1 MSKFAAKMDEYKAE
15 LAKAHVD
22 NVDEALLEKIARG
35 QGPSIYLKDASLVS
49 CSDETELDRVR
60 NNFATKKL
68 GVQAGDELNNAIKA
82 VCKKYDSR
90 NKRRIV
96 FYYLLTKE
104 MGKESAFA

>member
-1 MSKFAAKMDEYKAE
+1 MSKFAAKMDDYKAE
-15 LAKAHVD
+15 LAKAGVS

-49 CSDETELDRVR
+49 CSDEAELDRVR

-68 GVQAGDELNNAIKA
+68 GVAAGADLDNAIQA

-90 NKRRIV
+90 QKRRIV
-96 FYYLLTKE
+96 FYYMLTKE
-104 MGKESAFA
+104 LGKESALG